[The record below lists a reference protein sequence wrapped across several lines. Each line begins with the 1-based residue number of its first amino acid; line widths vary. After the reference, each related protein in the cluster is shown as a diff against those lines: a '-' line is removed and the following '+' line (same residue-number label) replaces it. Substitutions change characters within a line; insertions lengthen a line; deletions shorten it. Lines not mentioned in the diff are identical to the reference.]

1 MNAVNEA
8 TRMTLEKFKLKLK
21 TAEEAKEQT
30 LFEALREKRDE
41 VCRDQGREPA
51 WYPDLK
57 EQAEE
62 ALKVWAAVEMGGLG
76 SAVLDEIRQAG
87 EVLQQQEEHSELG
100 EEVVK
105 SGGFLSFVMA
115 MWFSEVDF
123 EYIGQQLYAHFVE
136 AAEAEANAPEPAA
149 PPDAEAEAKAKCQQI
164 IDDLMARY
172 RPSQN

>member
-21 TAEEAKEQT
+21 ISEEAQEQT
-30 LFEALREKRDE
+30 LFAALCEKRDE

-57 EQAEE
+57 KQAEE
-62 ALKVWAAVEMGGLG
+62 ALEVWAAVEMGGLG
-76 SAVLDEIRQAG
+76 AGVLEEIRQAG

-123 EYIGQQLYAHFVE
+123 EYIGQQLYAHFIE
-136 AAEAEANAPEPAA
+136 DAEANAPAPAA
-149 PPDAEAEAKAKCQQI
+149 PPSAEAEAKAKCQQI